1 MPPPNKTLT
10 PTEIKSAYAEAL
22 HLIADARPDA
32 ALQRLGHIVETNPN
46 IAEVQFQIGRIF
58 TTGDRY
64 DRALSHL
71 QAAAALKPKEP
82 AIWAALAAAVALAG
96 DADSQKACLAALKS
110 APIAPELRIRLQNR
124 FGAQKAASKP
134 ALGGADAKAIAAL
147 VALMSARRFAEA
159 EAGARTLLL
168 RHPGAAIA
176 ANIRASALAAL
187 GRHPEALTAFHDA
200 IRIDPFYAEAHAN
213 LGHLLQD
220 MGRLDA
226 AKAAFRDA
234 VACAP
239 AMAGALTELARLQT
253 RSGSPERALP
263 LLERA
268 LKAAPNSVAALTA
281 RGNALTRLRDYAAAE
296 TALLRAVKAAGGKSA
311 EALALL
317 AQAQAHLGKDDEAL
331 RNYDAALAVDANHAA
346 AQGGKAGLLQN
357 LGRFDEAEIWF
368 RKVFETD
375 PTNGENYRLF
385 IASHKCRPGDP
396 IIAQML
402 ARFDDPALGDTDRMN
417 LGFAIAKALEDVRDY
432 DKVFTYLNA
441 ANSLLR
447 KAFPYDIAQRQREV
461 AAVQAAMAG
470 FDWQAAQVPGTSDYA
485 PIFVTGMP
493 RSGTTLVEQIIA
505 SHSQVEGAGEMG
517 DGTRIAQRLLFEG
530 ADGPCSMTSLTAG
543 QIAGL
548 GRDYEALLRSRFPD
562 APHVTDKSIL
572 TYLFIG
578 LMKLALPR
586 ARIIVVRRDPRDTLL
601 SIYKNKFPE
610 GTHLYGSDLTDL
622 AHYYTSFVQMIEFW
636 RALVPDWF
644 YEVEYE
650 ALVANPEAES
660 RKLIAACGLEWQ
672 DACLN
677 FHQNTRK
684 VETLS
689 VYQVRQ
695 PISGGSVKSWQR
707 YGAEIAPLLAAL
719 KEDGHVLD

>member
-1 MPPPNKTLT
+1 MPPQPMT
-10 PTEIKSAYAEAL
+10 PVEIKSTYAEAL
-22 HLIADARPDA
+22 RLNAAARPDA
-32 ALQRLGHIVETNPN
+32 ALQLLGRIVETNPN
-46 IAEVQFQIGRIF
+46 IAEVHFQIGRIF
-58 TTGDRY
+58 MAGDRY
-64 DRALSHL
+64 DRALTHL
-71 QAAAALKPKEP
+71 QAAAALKPAES
-82 AIWAALAAAVALAG
+82 AIWAALAGAVALIG
-96 DADSQKACLAALKS
+96 DDDSQKNYLAALKA
-110 APIAPELRIRLQNR
+110 APIAAETRVSLQNR
-124 FGAQKAASKP
+124 FGAQKATSKP
-134 ALGGADAKAIAAL
+134 ALGGADRKAIAAL
-147 VALMSARRFAEA
+147 LALMSARRFAEA
-159 EAGARTLLL
+159 EAAARTLLL

-187 GRHPEALTAFHDA
+187 GRRPEALAAFRDTL
-200 IRIDPFYAEAHAN
+200 RIDPFYAEAHAN

-239 AMAGALTELARLQT
+239 AMAGALIELARLQT
-253 RSGSPERALP
+253 RSDTPERALP

-268 LKAAPNSVAALTA
+268 LKAVPNSVAGLTA
-281 RGNALTRLRDYAAAE
+281 LGNTLTRLRDYPAAE
-296 TALLRAVKAAGGKSA
+296 TALLRANKAAGGKAA

-317 AQAQAHLGKDDEAL
+317 AQAQAHLGKDEQAL
-331 RNYDAALAVDANHAA
+331 RNYDAALALNAAHAA
-346 AQGGKAGLLQN
+346 ALAGKAGLLQN
-357 LGRFDEAEIWF
+357 LGRFDEAEVWF
-368 RKVFETD
+368 RRAFEAD
-375 PTNGENYRLF
+375 PSNGENYRLF
-385 IASHKCRPGDP
+385 SASHKTRPGDP
-396 IIAQML
+396 IIAQMQ
-402 ARFDDPALGDTDRMN
+402 ARFDDPTLGDTDRMN
-417 LGFAIAKALEDVRDY
+417 LGFAIAKALEDVKDY
-432 DKVFTYLNA
+432 GRVFAYLNT
-441 ANSLLR
+441 ANALLR
-447 KAFPYDIAQRQREV
+447 KANPYDIAQRHREI
-461 AAVQAAMAG
+461 AMVQAAMAG

-505 SHSQVEGAGEMG
+505 SHSQVEGAGEVG
-517 DGTRIAQRLLFEG
+517 DGTRIAQRLMFE
-530 ADGPCSMTSLTAG
+530 APDGPCSMASLSAG

-586 ARIIVVRRDPRDTLL
+586 AKIIVVRRDPRDTLL

-636 RALVPDWF
+636 RARVPDWF

-650 ALVANPEAES
+650 ALVADPEAQS
-660 RKLIAACGLEWQ
+660 RKLIAACGLDWQ
-672 DACLN
+672 DACLD

-695 PISGGSVKSWQR
+695 PISGGSVKSWQH
-707 YGAEIAPLLAAL
+707 YEAEIAPLLAAL